1 LIFLFSVTAPD
12 RNAEIVVPANAGT
25 IATGVHFAQ
34 AVGHRALS
42 TNHAVWVP
50 AQGRDDQKNGLLSRF
65 HCRCWNSEPMLQSWR
80 TRPAEGPNLDS
91 LVPVVLGLMIGAA
104 PAVAAV
110 EQCRFI
116 QAKPEREACYQR
128 QAIALAAKRKP
139 EPEPTADTRTLETLQ
154 QMRRDDDEVYK
165 SLRSICRG
173 C

>member
-1 LIFLFSVTAPD
+1 MHVRD
-12 RNAEIVVPANAGT
+12 K
-25 IATGVHFAQ
+25 
-34 AVGHRALS
+34 GHTALS
-42 TNHAVWVP
+42 FF
-50 AQGRDDQKNGLLSRF
+50 LYL
-65 HCRCWNSEPMLQSWR
+65 M
-80 TRPAEGPNLDS
+80 
-91 LVPVVLGLMIGAA
+91 LGLMIGAA

-139 EPEPTADTRTLETLQ
+139 EPRADTTMETLQ
-154 QMRRDDDEVYK
+154 QMRREDDEVYK